1 MKNNIYKIA
10 TSLIIAVII
19 ASCASTKSVTDQ
31 PIIDPVCGMKVNKS
45 ESFDWKY
52 DGKKYYFDSYDCRE
66 AFKSDPKKYL
76 ENKCTPPSKTDIDL
90 VCGLKV
96 DKSESY
102 DWKYKEKTY
111 YFHSNDCRESF
122 KMNPEKFIKNICAP
136 KDSIK

>member
-1 MKNNIYKIA
+1 MFG
-10 TSLIIAVII
+10 SW
-19 ASCASTKSVTDQ
+19 ASTKLISEES
-31 PIIDPVCGMKVNKS
+31 IFDPVCGMKVNIA

-52 DGKKYYFDSYDCRE
+52 EGKKYYFDSYECRE
-66 AFKSDPKKYL
+66 AFKINPKKYL
-76 ENKCTPPSKTDIDL
+76 ENKCTPPLADIDL

-102 DWKYKEKTY
+102 DWKYNGESY

-122 KMNPEKFIKNICAP
+122 KINPEKFIQNKCAT